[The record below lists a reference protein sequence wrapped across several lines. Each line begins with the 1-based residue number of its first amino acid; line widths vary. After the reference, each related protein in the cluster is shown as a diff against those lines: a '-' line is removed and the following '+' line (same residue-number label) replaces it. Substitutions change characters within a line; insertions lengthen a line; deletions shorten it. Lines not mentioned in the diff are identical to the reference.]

1 MTCCALCI
9 RMRKQE
15 IQHHEV
21 FLHHIENLSLP
32 IPVPDG
38 PDGPDGPLGGSF
50 SSTEFSSSKRDS
62 KGKLSLFG
70 TLRLLLFGCSGAA
83 TCNPNPGLSVTC

>member
-1 MTCCALCI
+1 MI
-9 RMRKQE
+9 
-15 IQHHEV
+15 
-21 FLHHIENLSLP
+21 FLP
-32 IPVPDG
+32 IPV

-70 TLRLLLFGCSGAA
+70 GTLL
-83 TCNPNPGLSVTC
+83 